1 MCKDLPQAIFY
12 ITEGIALHKSFA
24 KEKRNDFY
32 LANYHDTLS
41 IYHLENNDFGKAVV
55 TLKIAINILVSAGL
69 GGSVH
74 IKGMYSKLLRMY
86 EFAGNDKKVQYINQ
100 KLAAFD

>member
-1 MCKDLPQAIFY
+1 M
-12 ITEGIALHKSFA
+12 HKSFA